1 MSPKMKATSSGEA
14 ETSTGEFTAV
24 VLVSVAEVSREV
36 AGATASRVSV
46 GDSRGR
52 IDGAGAML
60 AGTETAQRGPRLLS
74 ADASIAPAIAQ
85 LHTKW
90 RVAAEARRI
99 IDVSTHA
106 AHSTTLA
113 RMQDS
118 MMTTIMSA
126 NMFRLLLYGRV

>member
-1 MSPKMKATSSGEA
+1 MVLSGTSIDLRG
-14 ETSTGEFTAV
+14 AV
-24 VLVSVAEVSREV
+24 TPRLPA
-36 AGATASRVSV
+36 
-46 GDSRGR
+46 GDSSVR
-52 IDGAGAML
+52 IDGVDAML
-60 AGTETAQRGPRLLS
+60 EGSVTDQRGPKLLS

-99 IDVSTHA
+99 IDVRAHA

-113 RMQDS
+113 RTQDS

-126 NMFRLLLYGRV
+126 NMSGSFFTGAFDRRR